1 MAARHQQKAKV
12 VDPFDPDAL
21 RLTPEMLAT
30 MKAADTKP
38 APKAERQSTE
48 RYVQITETGAKG
60 FEALGCSAA
69 AALVWFEILYRVWET
84 GKTTIALPN
93 KRLVEMG
100 VTKWAKY
107 RAVNR
112 LEQTGWIAACRPHR
126 KSMQITLLKPT
137 CVIFKS
143 K

>member
-1 MAARHQQKAKV
+1 MATMESAGGKPTRKAK
-12 VDPFDPDAL
+12 
-21 RLTPEMLAT
+21 
-30 MKAADTKP
+30 
-38 APKAERQSTE
+38 RQPTE

-69 AALVWFEILYRVWET
+69 AALVWFEILYRVWQEGT
-84 GKTTIALPN
+84 TTIALPN